1 MTVNMKYYLLMR
13 SFLGTKDAEREVTEE
28 QSTGTLTFTSTDL
41 PLHIERTD
49 RSTDIPETTPYARA
63 RYTVYTL

>member
-1 MTVNMKYYLLMR
+1 MR

-28 QSTGTLTFTSTDL
+28 QSTGTLTSYYFQTYFCII
-41 PLHIERTD
+41 IERTD